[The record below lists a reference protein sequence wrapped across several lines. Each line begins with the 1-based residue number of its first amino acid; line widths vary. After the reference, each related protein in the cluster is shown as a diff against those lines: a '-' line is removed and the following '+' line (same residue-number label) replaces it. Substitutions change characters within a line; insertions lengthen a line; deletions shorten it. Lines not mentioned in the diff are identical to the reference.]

1 MVNISKSKRAQ
12 GEINTKRFRFN
23 PNHNIHKFNPGSKR
37 VNLNITLIVTENVIF
52 DGENVIFDGEQV
64 VA

>member
-1 MVNISKSKRAQ
+1 MGRI
-12 GEINTKRFRFN
+12 F
-23 PNHNIHKFNPGSKR
+23 KR
-37 VNLNITLIVTENVIF
+37 VLGIQAQKSTRICVNQFVSFHSFHPRIVNLDIVVPDLTTENVIF